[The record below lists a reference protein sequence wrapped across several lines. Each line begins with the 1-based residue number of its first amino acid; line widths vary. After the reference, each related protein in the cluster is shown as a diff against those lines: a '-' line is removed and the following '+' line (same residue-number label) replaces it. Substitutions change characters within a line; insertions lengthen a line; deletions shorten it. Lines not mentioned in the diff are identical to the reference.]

1 MTVLERERQTAPR
14 SALRYRPID
23 AGQAPTS
30 QAITRA
36 RKSRP
41 DARVTTA
48 PTAPDV
54 LDLEENHI
62 PRRRPVTPAQPMH
75 TKPRFHPLF
84 FIGIGTLVT
93 LLLWVGAT
101 QLMAWGTNEYNAIVY
116 GSPRTFQIDAVVG
129 QGDNAQHESHFLAIN
144 LHGVVTILDFPAGD
158 PSHVRELAS
167 FSVPGPNADQ
177 AVAILRFIDFAQNG
191 RPAMLITID
200 GIQSLLVNDGK
211 TFRQPTPTEQQQMFQ
226 ELQQID
232 R

>member
-1 MTVLERERQTAPR
+1 MTVVEKARPTAPR

-23 AGQAPTS
+23 AGQAPAG

-48 PTAPDV
+48 PTAPAV
-54 LDLEENHI
+54 LDLEEKHI

-129 QGDNAQHESHFLAIN
+129 QDDNAQHESHFLAIN

-167 FSVPGPNADQ
+167 FSVPGPHADQ

-200 GIQSLLVNDGK
+200 RIQSILVNDGK